1 MMVTVM
7 VMMMRAQLTSPGGD
21 SDDGDGDVMM
31 MRAQLTSPGGD
42 SDDGD
47 GDDGDGDGDDD
58 ACSAYFSWW

>member
-21 SDDGDGDVMM
+21 SDDGDSD
-31 MRAQLTSPGGD
+31 GG
-42 SDDGD
+42 
-47 GDDGDGDGDDD
+47 DD

>member
-21 SDDGDGDVMM
+21 SDDGD
-31 MRAQLTSPGGD
+31 

-47 GDDGDGDGDDD
+47 SDGDDD
-58 ACSAYFSWW
+58 ACSAYFSWYWW

>member
-21 SDDGDGDVMM
+21 SDDGD
-31 MRAQLTSPGGD
+31 

-47 GDDGDGDGDDD
+47 SDGDDD

>member
-21 SDDGDGDVMM
+21 SDDGDSDD
-31 MRAQLTSPGGD
+31 GD

-47 GDDGDGDGDDD
+47 SDDGDD